1 MWCGVDSKMKR
12 LSESATETR
21 VKQIVLFLSLILGA
35 MLPGSAYAQ
44 STEGVSPGVP
54 DPRILSLHAKVD
66 DLFRDGDV
74 SRAYFIYRNELV
86 PLGDKYAQ
94 YMVGY
99 MHLTGL
105 AVKQDKVVASAW
117 YRLAAER
124 GTPEFIQL
132 RDQLLFELNEE
143 ERSRSDEIYQGL
155 RHEYN
160 DLVVLLASIKQLKQA
175 LRDLSADSALSPL
188 PRRRESVRYH
198 EQLERELE
206 RRLQMLV
213 RLGGFTDI
221 ETDPDEID
229 IEQIERLVSAHID
242 GLSD

>member
-1 MWCGVDSKMKR
+1 
-12 LSESATETR
+12 
-21 VKQIVLFLSLILGA
+21 VKSNILVLGLALGA
-35 MLPGSAYAQ
+35 TLMTSALAQ
-44 STEGVSPGVP
+44 STDGVSPGVP

-66 DLFRDGDV
+66 DLFKDGEV
-74 SRAYFIYRNELV
+74 TRAYFIYRNELV

-105 AVKQDKVVASAW
+105 AVQQDRVMASAW

-132 RDQLLFELNEE
+132 RDQLLFELNDD
-143 ERSRSDEIYQGL
+143 ERTRSDELYQEL
-155 RHEYN
+155 RQEYN
-160 DLVVLLASIKQLKQA
+160 DLAVLLSSIKRHDEA
-175 LRDLSADSALSPL
+175 LRARSADRGLGSSAFSPR
-188 PRRRESVRYH
+188 PRSRESAKYY

-206 RRLQMLV
+206 RQLRILAQ
-213 RLGGFTDI
+213 LGNFADL

-229 IEQIERLVSAHID
+229 IEEIERLVSARIEE
-242 GLSD
+242 LSD

>member
-1 MWCGVDSKMKR
+1 MR
-12 LSESATETR
+12 FSEGATEIE
-21 VKQIVLFLSLILGA
+21 VKQIILLLSLALGA
-35 MLPGSAYAQ
+35 TLPIPASAQ
-44 STEGVSPGVP
+44 STDGVSPGLP

-105 AVKQDKVVASAW
+105 AVSQDRAVASAW

-124 GTPEFIQL
+124 GTPEFMQL
-132 RDQLLFELNEE
+132 RDQLLFELSEA
-143 ERSRSDEIYQGL
+143 ERARSDQLYREL
-155 RHEYN
+155 RQEYN
-160 DLVVLLASIKQLKQA
+160 DLAVLLTSIKQHKQA
-175 LRDLSADSALSPL
+175 LRDRSTDSAFSPR
-188 PRRRESVRYH
+188 PRSRASARYY

-206 RRLQMLV
+206 QQLRMLIQ
-213 RLGGFTDI
+213 LGGFTDL
-221 ETDPDEID
+221 EADPDEID
-229 IEQIERLVSAHID
+229 IEQIERLVSARID
-242 GLSD
+242 ELSD